1 MKKNKCVIC
10 EKTFEGFGN
19 NPDPIKGKG
28 RCCDSCNMVYVIPLR
43 ISIFRLE
50 GGDPPKALTSYDKR

>member
-50 GGDPPKALTSYDKR
+50 GGDPPKP